1 MEQRLLGEGSKE
13 WLKVRLEKRAAFN
26 SHVKE
31 TGLHVQGDGM
41 LFQGFKHGR
50 SQFYGTCQKH

>member
-1 MEQRLLGEGSKE
+1 MLGEGSKD
-13 WLKVRLEKRAAFN
+13 WLKVSLEKRAAFN

-41 LFQGFKHGR
+41 LFQGFKQGR

>member
-1 MEQRLLGEGSKE
+1 MLGEGSKD
-13 WLKVRLEKRAAFN
+13 WLKVSLEKRAAFN

-41 LFQGFKHGR
+41 LFQGFKQVR